1 MMGSSWALTV
11 ISLCILMALLSE
23 LMGLQ
28 GQDITNKLTNPDTS
42 DTAVVRDTILF
53 SNVESKN
60 SSLDSPFG

>member
-1 MMGSSWALTV
+1 
-11 ISLCILMALLSE
+11 MALLSE

-28 GQDITNKLTNPDTS
+28 GQDITKKLTNPDTS